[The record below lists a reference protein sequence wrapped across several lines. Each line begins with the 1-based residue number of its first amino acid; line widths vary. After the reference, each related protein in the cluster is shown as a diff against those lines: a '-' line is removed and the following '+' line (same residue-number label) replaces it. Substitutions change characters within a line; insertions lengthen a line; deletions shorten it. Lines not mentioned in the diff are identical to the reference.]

1 MPSKFLRPS
10 LFSLMLFVAATA
22 HAQSAGNQFPGTGSP
37 TDATRAL
44 LKATQSG
51 SAATPVKVAT
61 PAITPAPAP
70 AAANSVGAPPH
81 VAPAKSKI
89 KQPAKP
95 LLVSTANSLAQPAR
109 SAALPASPNGYLDHG
124 IKAFSMPLDNKLVVF
139 PYDPN
144 YTYPLYARAGLFTR
158 IALSPGEKVTGFYLS
173 DQVRWI
179 QHVTKNRGGVYV
191 MPNAEG
197 LYNTATLETSLRTYE
212 LSFTSVPE
220 SENWYQRVSWHIP
233 TSNFEESIDSAE
245 DKQLQ
250 QMEVDVLPDAHA
262 AHKHL
267 QTVQTA
273 ASPHESGGVIV
284 ENLNYDYTIEGDAP
298 FKPSIVFDDGHKT
311 WIAMPSETAAPV
323 FFVLSKAGDGEPVS
337 VTPQGRFVVIPQL
350 LPFGALLKNG
360 KEEIRIKNKHADCGF
375 FGRDCWNKSG
385 ARNIQN

>member
-1 MPSKFLRPS
+1 MLSKFSRPS
-10 LFSLMLFVAATA
+10 LFTLIFFIAATA
-22 HAQSAGNQFPGTGSP
+22 HAQSTGNQLSGTGSS
-37 TDATRAL
+37 TDAASAL
-44 LKATQSG
+44 LKAAQSG
-51 SAATPVKVAT
+51 STAT
-61 PAITPAPAP
+61 PAKMETPAVTSAP
-70 AAANSVGAPPH
+70 AAANSVVVPPH
-81 VAPAKSKI
+81 VTPTKSNVKKI
-89 KQPAKP
+89 AKP
-95 LLVSTANSLAQPAR
+95 LLVSNVNSPAQPAR
-109 SAALPASPNGYLDHG
+109 SAALSTSPNAYLDHG

-250 QMEVDVLPDAHA
+250 QMEVDVLPDAQA
-262 AHKHL
+262 VRNKHG
-267 QTVQTA
+267 QTA
-273 ASPHESGGVIV
+273 QTGASPHESGGVIV
-284 ENLNYDYTIEGDAP
+284 ENLNYDYTIEGDAS

-311 WIAMPSETAAPV
+311 WIAMPAETVAPV
-323 FFVLSKAGDGEPVS
+323 FFVLSKEGDGEPVS
-337 VTPQGRFVVIPQL
+337 VTPQGKFVVIPQL

-375 FGRDCWNKSG
+375 FGKDCWNKSG